1 MGGVCVTDVTR
12 IADEVLR
19 RLQREAGNPP
29 RAVEPLGSAGISI
42 PVAVS
47 ARHAHVSRTV
57 LDRLYGEG
65 YSLTK
70 RSDLRQPGQFA
81 AEETVTIVGRS
92 LRAIEGVRILGPV
105 RTYTQVEMSRADA
118 VRLGVDP
125 PIRRSGDLAG
135 SAPLTLVGPHGAV
148 SLKEGGIR
156 ATRHLHMTP
165 RDAEQHHVANGELVR
180 VRFSGPAALVLENVM
195 VNISDDAALELH
207 LDTDNAGA
215 ADVRGPMMVSILK

>member
-1 MGGVCVTDVTR
+1 MSDVTR

-19 RLQREAGNPP
+19 RLLWESGSPPRTVTPLGEAG
-29 RAVEPLGSAGISI
+29 VSI

-47 ARHAHVSRTV
+47 ARHVHISRTV
-57 LDRLYGEG
+57 MDRLFGEG
-65 YSLTK
+65 YALTK

-81 AEETVTIVGRS
+81 AEETVTVVGRS
-92 LRAIEGVRILGPV
+92 LRAIEEVRILGPV
-105 RTYTQVEMSRADA
+105 RTYTQMEMSRADA
-118 VRLGVDP
+118 VRLGIDP

-148 SLKEGGIR
+148 TLKEGGIR

-165 RDAEQHHVANGELVR
+165 RDAEQRRVANGELVR
-180 VRFSGPAALVLENVM
+180 VRFSGPAALVLENVI
-195 VNISDDAALELH
+195 VNVSDDAALELH